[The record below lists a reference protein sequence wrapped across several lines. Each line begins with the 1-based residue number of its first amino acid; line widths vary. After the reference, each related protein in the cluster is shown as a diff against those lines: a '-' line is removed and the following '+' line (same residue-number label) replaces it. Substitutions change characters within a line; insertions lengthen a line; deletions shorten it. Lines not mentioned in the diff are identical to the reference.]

1 MRRQVIVAT
10 LAIVLGA
17 FLVPATPAAAQTT
30 ATDAKQKASD
40 AADKIKGYSVDKK
53 NDAVA
58 YGKKLVADL
67 DVKIKELEA
76 RIAKD
81 TSAAKADLQR
91 QLGEL
96 KAKRAQAAKKL
107 DELGK
112 ASAESW
118 DGVKTG
124 FADAYK
130 DLHRAYDNAV
140 ASFRK

>member
-1 MRRQVIVAT
+1 MIVAT
-10 LAIVLGA
+10 LAIVLSA
-17 FLVPATPAAAQTT
+17 ILAQATPAAAQTT
-30 ATDAKQKASD
+30 ATGAKQKASD
-40 AADKIKGYSVDKK
+40 AADAIKSYGVDKK

-67 DVKIKELEA
+67 DARIKELEA
-76 RIAKD
+76 RVTRD

-107 DELGK
+107 DDLGK

-118 DGVKTG
+118 DSVKTG

-140 ASFRK
+140 TSFKK